1 VRAVLLVTLGIGCAF
16 PAPRPLPK
24 RPEPVFPAMPTY
36 TGRIVD
42 LRTTL
47 ARAGIRLETRGTEQV
62 ISTGWCDS
70 EDPAKVSAGCTRCEL
85 MAETDPFE
93 LAVIEALTIAI
104 DRYPTNV
111 LDAAKIESVA
121 LCRRFDQART
131 AGHIAGTADLQGR
144 RLLINLESFGEQK
157 YDPDEEFTVEDIVH
171 HELYHLLEYATM
183 EDMMTSDTQWGVLN
197 PSGFEY
203 RDPASGH
210 GRPSGFVNVY
220 ATTSPLEDRASVFQ
234 FLMARPTELCSMA
247 EGDPVVLAKAT
258 LVWNRVATVAGD
270 EALRLRAT
278 CATWNMSR
286 QPTPA
291 PVHAEPSR
299 FVKQF
304 SLPDKNKKWL
314 TPAAGKLLP

>member
-1 VRAVLLVTLGIGCAF
+1 
-16 PAPRPLPK
+16 
-24 RPEPVFPAMPTY
+24 MPTY

-104 DRYPTNV
+104 DRYPTSV

-121 LCRRFDQART
+121 LCRRFHVTRS
-131 AGHIAGTADLQGR
+131 AGHIAGTADLNNR
-144 RLLINLESFGEQK
+144 RLLINLESFSEQK

-171 HELYHLLEYATM
+171 HEVYHLLEYATM
-183 EDMMTSDTQWGVLN
+183 EDMMTSDTQWGALN
-197 PSGFEY
+197 PSGFDY
-203 RDPASGH
+203 RDPATGH
-210 GRPSGFVNVY
+210 GRPDGFVNVY
-220 ATTSPLEDRASVFQ
+220 ATTSATEDRASVFQ

-247 EGDPVVLAKAT
+247 EGDPAVLEKAT
-258 LVWNRVATVAGD
+258 LVWNRVGAAAGD
-270 EALRLRAT
+270 EVLRLRAT

-286 QPTPA
+286 PPAPA
-291 PVHAEPSR
+291 PVHEQPSR
-299 FVKQF
+299 FVEQF
-304 SLPDKNKKWL
+304 SRPAKDKKWL
-314 TPAAGKLLP
+314 TPATGKMLP